1 MNLFRLLL
9 ERDSAAVR
17 PGQIAEF
24 PHIGDAGL
32 GACRKDLPRNKGPLT
47 RCMPASMRP

>member
-24 PHIGDAGL
+24 LHIGDAGFS
-32 GACRKDLPRNKGPLT
+32 AYRND
-47 RCMPASMRP
+47 